1 MIYDWERFS
10 AGVGGEPDEGEDA
23 QEGGPLVVLLE
34 GPQLRVQPGRS
45 RFRTRPTQLYQN
57 QNQKYFIDPRGG
69 NCCMHT
75 CMHVHLS
82 VHAFLCKG
90 GHFDRGIKKV
100 RGLEREAS
108 CIRLDVI

>member
-57 QNQKYFIDPRGG
+57 QNQKYFIDPRGDIVVPG
-69 NCCMHT
+69 APYNRNINT
-75 CMHVHLS
+75 LQTNPTS
-82 VHAFLCKG
+82 IEDK
-90 GHFDRGIKKV
+90 
-100 RGLEREAS
+100 
-108 CIRLDVI
+108 IR